1 MRKYGY
7 FSARDKHYSD
17 FMYIWN
23 ELSLPTGKRSG
34 YDTMVGASLNTG
46 SSSPQTTL
54 YVPLEFWFCRN
65 VGLALPLIALQYHEV
80 KINIDFESIG
90 NLLKYGSTT
99 FSASGVAGDL
109 PSCSLWVDYIF
120 LDTDERRRFAQLSHE
135 YLIEQLQF
143 TGDESV
149 TGLNPKIKL
158 NFNHPVKE
166 LIWVVQRDS
175 QLTAGGSNNWTNYAA
190 DGVDTNGTVNSVKS
204 AKLQL
209 NGQDRFAERAGTYF
223 NLVQPFQH
231 HENVSQNV
239 GINVYSFA
247 LKPEEHQP
255 SGTLNL
261 SRVDTA
267 VLQLTLAAGV
277 PNATVKSFATNYNV
291 LRVMSGM
298 GGLALKFLV
307 YKFGYTNGIGQKS
320 YTLHRQQLNR
330 IASKLESKSLQDIL
344 LFGKPL
350 RAPSTKVCVER
361 HNWPRVMN
369 LGTLDCEIQLST
381 VKMIEIGQPA
391 CLSPKPV
398 MIGHGEAS
406 ETERMSVVK
415 EGLVNQR
422 RLKIQSILL
431 GKLRSI
437 EIPTKCFSIKN
448 TNFFLQ

>member
-1 MRKYGY
+1 MEISTR
-7 FSARDKHYSD
+7 
-17 FMYIWN
+17 
-23 ELSLPTGKRSG
+23 PTNRPKGRVV
-34 YDTMVGASLNTG
+34 TV
-46 SSSPQTTL
+46 
-54 YVPLEFWFCRN
+54 
-65 VGLALPLIALQYHEV
+65 PLIALQYHEV

-99 FSASGVAGDL
+99 FSASGVKGDL

-231 HENVSQNV
+231 HENVSTNV

-291 LRVMSGM
+291 KFKRS
-298 GGLALKFLV
+298 ALKS
-307 YKFGYTNGIGQKS
+307 YPPRRNGLS
-320 YTLHRQQLNR
+320 SCSNR
-330 IASKLESKSLQDIL
+330 LGTHIKIPVASELKSKSLQDIL

-361 HNWPRVMN
+361 HHWPRVMN
-369 LGTLDCEIQLST
+369 LGTLDCEMQMST
-381 VKMIEIGQPA
+381 VKMMKIGQPA
-391 CLSPKPV
+391 CLSPKSA

-406 ETERMSVVK
+406 ETERISVIH
-415 EGLVNQR
+415 EGLVNLKW
-422 RLKIQSILL
+422 LKIQSKLLVKINRKIQILASCNVWYGRPRVL
-431 GKLRSI
+431 KLELRGYR
-437 EIPTKCFSIKN
+437 KN
-448 TNFFLQ
+448 DIRNTIVVFTESDELYYHDSAAAMCTYKQICKVST